1 MMGAGSMPMM
11 AGGGGMMGAHGMG
24 SQCTMADGVAN
35 MGMMSAMTGH
45 VEGRLAF
52 LKTELKITDTQLP
65 LWNKFAD
72 ALRNNAKA
80 MSKVMQGGVAGFGQ
94 SETVPGRLAARAK
107 LLTAQLDALQNL
119 KVAID
124 PLYAALS
131 AEQKKTADEI
141 MLAPV
146 WGMT

>member
-1 MMGAGSMPMM
+1 MPMM
-11 AGGGGMMGAHGMG
+11 AGGSGMMGARGMG
-24 SQCTMADGVAN
+24 WQRTMMGGVAG

-52 LKTELKITDTQLP
+52 LKTELKITSAQLP

-72 ALRNNAKA
+72 ALRNNASA
-80 MSKVMQGGVAGFGQ
+80 VSKVMQGGAAGISQ
-94 SETVPGRLAARAK
+94 SATVPDRLAAREK

-119 KVAID
+119 KVAVD

-141 MLAPV
+141 MLGPIGV
-146 WGMT
+146 MM